1 MRTSCAS
8 LSWARPAIR
17 RACSSGVRVS
27 SSPLAVVVSVAAVEA
42 VLLDRACNSR
52 RDEPVQRLAACDP
65 LAHLGRGDGR
75 RGELEGQDAVAVMV
89 EVGRRMAGT
98 CADCEAYVAQH
109 LVGVLPGREGRA
121 LVAADDEDRVPE
133 AAVADGVDR

>member
-42 VLLDRACNSR
+42 VLLDRAC
-52 RDEPVQRLAACDP
+52 DP

-98 CADCEAYVAQH
+98 CADCEAHVAQH

-121 LVAADDEDRVPE
+121 LVATDDEDRVPE
-133 AAVADGVDR
+133 AAVAG